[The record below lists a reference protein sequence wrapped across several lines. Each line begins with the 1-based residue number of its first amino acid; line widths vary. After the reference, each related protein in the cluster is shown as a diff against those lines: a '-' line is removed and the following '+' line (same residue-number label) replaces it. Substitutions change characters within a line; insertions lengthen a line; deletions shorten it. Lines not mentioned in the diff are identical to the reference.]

1 MLQLSVAAEWE
12 YRARHHLTSH
22 RLVSRPSG
30 RLPVA
35 SCTNPIAYGPRRPLR
50 LPTELIR
57 ATPPPVA
64 LPVRMAVGSGQKVGA
79 MPVRPPEIGSNATI
93 VATER
98 TATSDN

>member
-1 MLQLSVAAEWE
+1 
-12 YRARHHLTSH
+12 
-22 RLVSRPSG
+22 
-30 RLPVA
+30 
-35 SCTNPIAYGPRRPLR
+35 

-93 VATER
+93 VAPER